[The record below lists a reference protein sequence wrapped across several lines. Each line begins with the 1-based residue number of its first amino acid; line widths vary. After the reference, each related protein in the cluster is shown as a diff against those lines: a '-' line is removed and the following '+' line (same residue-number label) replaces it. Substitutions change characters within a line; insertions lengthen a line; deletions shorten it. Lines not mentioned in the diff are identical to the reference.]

1 MGWKYWLHRID
12 FCSSSCS
19 MSAWIS
25 FRSNSMHCIA
35 MGDNGSQSRSKS
47 HSQSI
52 RLGISVRSTN
62 TSAAL
67 VSLWLKHRSIFKTI
81 TKFELHELIY
91 SEINLRFNH
100 KMPRI
105 YGEFKEKKTIAWI
118 PECTFCSVCIHF
130 VACVREREPNNAKSL
145 DIRLI
150 RFTWPRIS
158 IEIVF
163 LAMEKR

>member
-1 MGWKYWLHRID
+1 MVWHSMVYTVQRFSIVFNQQNDTAVVHVNGVKILITTNGFLFFILFDRCRHELH
-12 FCSSSCS
+12 FE
-19 MSAWIS
+19 AIS
-25 FRSNSMHCIA
+25 CIA
-35 MGDNGSQSRSKS
+35 MRDNGSQSRSKS

-52 RLGISVRSTN
+52 RLGISVRSTS

-105 YGEFKEKKTIAWI
+105 YGEFKVKKK
-118 PECTFCSVCIHF
+118 PSLEFRNVPF
-130 VACVREREPNNAKSL
+130 VPFA
-145 DIRLI
+145 
-150 RFTWPRIS
+150 S
-158 IEIVF
+158 I
-163 LAMEKR
+163 L